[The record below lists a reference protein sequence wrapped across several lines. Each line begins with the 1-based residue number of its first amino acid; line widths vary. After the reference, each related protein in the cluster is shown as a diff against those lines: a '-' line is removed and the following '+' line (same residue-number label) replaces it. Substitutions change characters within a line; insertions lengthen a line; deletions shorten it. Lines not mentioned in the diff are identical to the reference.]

1 MNTPGYFECLVT
13 DFLLC
18 VPVTAMVDE
27 KKQQEHLNV
36 IKLYETK
43 ITTLYSKTQFKRTH
57 VREDILHS
65 VTNSTNIAD
74 KICLITKIVTMFI
87 VYYSISK
94 FLVLHDT
101 IIKDCSIVQLLLGS
115 VIPFWY
121 KVNLIP
127 GSVH

>member
-43 ITTLYSKTQFKRTH
+43 ITTLYSKTQFKRTP

-65 VTNSTNIAD
+65 VTNSTNIANN
-74 KICLITKIVTMFI
+74 IYLITKIVTTFI

-94 FLVLHDT
+94 FLVLM
-101 IIKDCSIVQLLLGS
+101 IQ
-115 VIPFWY
+115 
-121 KVNLIP
+121 
-127 GSVH
+127 